1 VKDLEVRL
9 DALDPDAGAA
19 VRVIGYFDR
28 LTEAG
33 GGLEAIV
40 RGAAVLTGCPARL
53 TDEERRLSL
62 RVEPDGGHGGPGA
75 PPDRSWLNA
84 NVGPAGDGTGGA
96 VLWLERP
103 GPAGPV
109 EAMVLERAAAAARV
123 VLVRTRGRAPV
134 RAGDDAA
141 AVEVLIDAGAPP
153 EARRHAAHVLGL
165 TGASLVRAVALARD
179 AGAEPVIWA
188 EPGAGTRPKAA
199 GDSMPKAGGESVPP
213 APDGPRSGIGKAVS
227 LDCVPESWDTARTA
241 LRLTAE
247 GTADDPGPRSV
258 RHDELGGLALL
269 AGSVGPA
276 TPVIADEL
284 RLEHAAVAAPW
295 MLATLHAVATSAS
308 LRGAAAAL
316 LVHHSTLQERIEHA
330 ERLLGW
336 TIRKPDGRQRLYLA
350 LVLRRLRRHPPSP

>member
-33 GGLEAIV
+33 VGLEAIV
-40 RGAAVLTGCPARL
+40 RGAAVLAGCPARL
-53 TDEERRLSL
+53 TGEARRLSL
-62 RVEPDGGHGGPGA
+62 RVEPDGSQGGPGA
-75 PPDRSWLNA
+75 PPDPSWLNA

-123 VLVRTRGRAPV
+123 VLVRTRGRAPA
-134 RAGDDAA
+134 RPGDDAA
-141 AVEVLIDAGAPP
+141 AAEVLVDA
-153 EARRHAAHVLGL
+153 
-165 TGASLVRAVALARD
+165 
-179 AGAEPVIWA
+179 
-188 EPGAGTRPKAA
+188 
-199 GDSMPKAGGESVPP
+199 
-213 APDGPRSGIGKAVS
+213 
-227 LDCVPESWDTARTA
+227 
-241 LRLTAE
+241 
-247 GTADDPGPRSV
+247 
-258 RHDELGGLALL
+258 
-269 AGSVGPA
+269 
-276 TPVIADEL
+276 
-284 RLEHAAVAAPW
+284 AAPW

>member
-53 TDEERRLSL
+53 TDEARRLSL
-62 RVEPDGGHGGPGA
+62 RVEPDGSQGGPGA
-75 PPDRSWLNA
+75 PPDPSWLNA

-109 EAMVLERAAAAARV
+109 EAMVLERAGAAARV
-123 VLVRTRGRAPV
+123 VLVRTRGRAPA
-134 RAGDDAA
+134 RTGDDAA
-141 AVEVLIDAGAPP
+141 AAEVLVDAGAPP

-165 TGASLVRAVALARD
+165 TGVSLVRAVALAR
-179 AGAEPVIWA
+179 GAVIEPVIWA
-188 EPGAGTRPKAA
+188 EPGSKA
-199 GDSMPKAGGESVPP
+199 DGESVPP
-213 APDGPRSGIGKAVS
+213 APDGPRSGIGQAVS
-227 LDCVPESWDTARTA
+227 LDGVPESWATARTA

-258 RHDELGGLALL
+258 RYDELGGLAVL
-269 AGSVGPA
+269 ARSVGPA

-350 LVLRRLRRHPPSP
+350 LVLRRLRRHPPGP

>member
-1 VKDLEVRL
+1 
-9 DALDPDAGAA
+9 
-19 VRVIGYFDR
+19 
-28 LTEAG
+28 
-33 GGLEAIV
+33 V

-84 NVGPAGDGTGGA
+84 NVGPAGDGA

-109 EAMVLERAAAAARV
+109 AAMVLERAAAAARV
-123 VLVRTRGRAPV
+123 VLLRTRGRAAA
-134 RAGDDAA
+134 RAGDAA
-141 AVEVLIDAGAPP
+141 AAAEVLVDAGAPP
-153 EARRHAAHVLGL
+153 EARRHAARVLGL
-165 TGASLVRAVALARD
+165 AGVSLVRAVALGR
-179 AGAEPVIWA
+179 GAVIEPVIWA
-188 EPGAGTRPKAA
+188 EPGAGPKPKA
-199 GDSMPKAGGESVPP
+199 DRESVPKADGESVPP

-227 LDCVPESWDTARTA
+227 LDCVPESWATARTA
-241 LRLTAE
+241 LRFTAE

-258 RHDELGGLALL
+258 RYDELGGLALL